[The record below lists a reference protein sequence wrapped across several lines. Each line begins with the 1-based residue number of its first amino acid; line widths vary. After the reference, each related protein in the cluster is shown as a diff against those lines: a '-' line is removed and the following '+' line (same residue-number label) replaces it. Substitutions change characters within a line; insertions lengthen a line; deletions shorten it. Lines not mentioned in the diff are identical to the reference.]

1 MTSIPATNRS
11 LVRPP
16 HRRERVIEALLFLA
30 AALGVVTTIGI
41 VFVLLFQTVEFF
53 RLVSPIEF
61 LTGTVWSASIEPFR
75 WGIVPLVGGT
85 LLVAVIALIVAIPL
99 GLLAAVYLA
108 EYASMRTRNLIKPI
122 LETIA
127 GIPTIVLGF
136 FAINFLTPV
145 VLKPLFGVGTF
156 NALSA
161 GLMVGLL
168 VTPVI
173 ASLSEDAMRA
183 VPRGLREG
191 AFAMGATKWEVV
203 RKVVFPAALSGIM
216 ASIILAMSRAIGE
229 TMIVVI
235 AGGTNPQLS
244 IDPRD
249 SIQTMTA
256 FIVQISL
263 GDTPQNSIQFKSLFA
278 VASVLF
284 VMTFVLNVISN
295 RVIAKFRN
303 AYE

>member
-1 MTSIPATNRS
+1 MTTVPMSRS

-16 HRRERVIEALLFLA
+16 HRRERAIETVLFLA
-30 AALGVVTTIGI
+30 AALGVLTTIGI
-41 VFVLLFQTVEFF
+41 VLVLAFQLVDFF
-53 RLVSPIEF
+53 RVVNPIEF
-61 LTGTVWSASIEPFR
+61 FTGTVWSANIEPHR
-75 WGIVPLVGGT
+75 WGIIPLVTGT
-85 LLVAVIALIVAIPL
+85 LLVAILALIVAVPL

-108 EYASMRTRNLIKPI
+108 EYASMRVRNVVKPM

-145 VLKPLFGVGTF
+145 VLKPLFGVSSF
-156 NALSA
+156 NALA
-161 GLMVGLL
+161 GGLVVGLL
-168 VTPVI
+168 ITPLI

-216 ASIILAMSRAIGE
+216 ASIILAMSRAVGE
-229 TMIVVI
+229 TMAVALAV
-235 AGGTNPQLS
+235 GMNPQLS
-244 IDPRD
+244 IDPRE
-249 SIQTMTA
+249 SVQTMTS

-263 GDTPQNSIQFKSLFA
+263 GDTPQGSIQFKSLFA
-278 VASVLF
+278 VAAVLF
-284 VMTFVLNVISN
+284 AMTFVLNVISN
-295 RVIAKFRN
+295 RVVARFRN
-303 AYE
+303 QYE